1 MTMLKRFTV
10 LGLVLLPLAASAQI
24 PVSPR
29 GVPAAPSASGITVQ
43 GRGVARFA
51 VKDVQ
56 FQAYAHGRADEADVV
71 AALRAAGVENPVVG
85 PPGPQ
90 VSSNNPTVMRGTVR
104 NVTRAKLDAL
114 GRAAVAYM
122 AAHPGATLD
131 SVSFIVPS
139 DACAAHEDEARNAA
153 IADARRRAQ
162 AIASLTGLVIQG
174 VTYVSENG
182 GCPIVADG
190 FNGPPSQLDLGTL
203 TSTVVM
209 NESVTFATAPA
220 SGSLPRRPL

>member
-24 PVSPR
+24 PVAPR
-29 GVPAAPSASGITVQ
+29 GAPAAPSAAGITVQ
-43 GRGVARFA
+43 GRGVARFP

-56 FQAYAHGRADEADVV
+56 FQAYAHGSANEADVL
-71 AALRAAGVENPVVG
+71 AALRAAGVENPVIG

-90 VSSNNPTVMRGTVR
+90 LSANGPTVMRGTVR

-131 SVSFIVPS
+131 SVTFTVPT

-162 AIASLTGLVIQG
+162 AIAALTGVAIQG

-182 GCPIVADG
+182 GCPLTGDG
-190 FNGPPSQLDLGTL
+190 FQGPPSQLDLGT
-203 TSTVVM
+203 
-209 NESVTFATAPA
+209 
-220 SGSLPRRPL
+220 